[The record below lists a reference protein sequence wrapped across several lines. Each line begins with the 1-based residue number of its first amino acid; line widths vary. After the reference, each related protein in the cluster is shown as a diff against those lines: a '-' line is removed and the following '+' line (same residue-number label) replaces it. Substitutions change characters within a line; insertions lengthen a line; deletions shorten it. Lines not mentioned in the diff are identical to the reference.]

1 MKKTPVVTIIGSINM
16 DLITTCSRIP
26 EQGET
31 IIGERFE
38 TAPGGKGANQ
48 AIAAARLGADVNFIG
63 RTGEDYIGRELFAY
77 LEESR
82 ITGLYVKTVPGVSTG
97 TASILLTNDDN
108 RIIVAAGANA
118 YVTPDYIDQHL
129 NVLKQSDVVLMA
141 FEIPPETIIHTAQK
155 CREYDL
161 PLIINPAPAL
171 DMPEELWKL
180 ADYITPNEKEAAQLF
195 TAAEKNIQQK
205 LITTL
210 GAKGAQ
216 WQEEG
221 LVKSHPGFNSRVQD
235 TTGAGDTFNGA
246 FAVMTAKGKSIEE
259 AVAFANAAASI
270 SVEKMGAQTGM
281 PAYEEVE
288 KKMMNVR

>member
-1 MKKTPVVTIIGSINM
+1 MKKIPVVTIIGSINM

-77 LEESR
+77 LEESS
-82 ITGLYVKTVPGVSTG
+82 IAGLYVKTVPGVSTG

-129 NVLKQSDVVLMA
+129 DILKQSDVVLMA

-155 CREYDL
+155 CREYEL

-171 DMPEELWKL
+171 DMPEELWEM

-195 TAAEKNIQQK
+195 TAAEENIQQK

-216 WQEEG
+216 WREG
-221 LVKSHPGFNSRVQD
+221 NLVKSHPGFNSRVQD

-246 FAVMTAKGKSIEE
+246 FAMMTAEGKSIEE

-270 SVEKMGAQTGM
+270 AVEKTGAQTGM
-281 PAYEEVE
+281 PAYEEVQ